1 MTDLTIDKL
10 AKIYVKI
17 RDKRRELSAQD
28 DELKK
33 QLDQVSMAMLEI
45 CNEQG
50 ASTVRTEHGTV
61 SVRSSTNYWT
71 SDWEAFYAFVRDND
85 AFYLMQKR
93 LSSTAIQQ
101 FLDENEEANI
111 PGLNVKSE
119 QSVVITKR

>member
-10 AKIYVKI
+10 AKVYVKI

-28 DELKK
+28 DKLRK
-33 QLDQVSMAMLEI
+33 QLEQVSIAMLEI